1 MENNKLLI
9 GVQFTF
15 PGDQGKLKHINIELY
30 VPRDITLYQLIEG
43 IGYGTK
49 KLANSSDP
57 NKHIYQKC
65 YDVFHECCS
74 KTVREHSGRS
84 VLSHITLTSYNEAV
98 AKKKDKFGDRCG
110 FYTDEITKPICDLG
124 FITSTRIIF
133 DVTGEHTPLGQLDT
147 SNIIEAFNVEKSNK
161 VFFPEYNISSR
172 QLYKFDTTPI
182 DIIPPTDPPKKADRG
197 LFFMLL
203 PSIITIGVMIVL
215 RMVLISSST
224 GSAITMVALS
234 AAMGITA
241 IITTVINYKRQKKEY
256 AKNLDDW
263 RTQYQDYIASTIQSI
278 RERQEKDVAKLD
290 ELYPDILKLIVPNS
304 EGVYSLNDNIF
315 SRSAFDDDFLSFRLG
330 LSDQVESRF
339 EINGEDKDVVF
350 SEASYSFSTGANGSE
365 QVRLSLREESGH
377 SENADD
383 NLCKLP
389 HAISTRFHYLHDAP
403 LIYSLK
409 NTGAL
414 GIVDKNIDNDY
425 ADLHYFVSR
434 MIFELCYYHA
444 PEDLQFVVFFNNQKD
459 IDKIEAAIT
468 RYKFLPHFRG
478 LFNDKSQFVF
488 DAESANSVMS
498 SLLTIMNSRQSKDS
512 EDTSPSLPHIVL
524 IVYDEHGLKEHAFAE
539 YLPSPPQDG
548 EEYVNALGLSFVFA
562 TKYKEYLPAY
572 CNDIVYLDR
581 PNMVLMPRSNS
592 QAAKEFAVSRPG
604 NSDEVIAFYNTFTRN
619 VTFALRFLSAV
630 YYAKIAQNGKVPTS
644 VSMFDLFN
652 CSESDI
658 DQMIRNNWGI
668 SGKRTSSSITESLSV
683 PIGKTETGLSFL
695 DLHERADGPHML
707 VAGTTGSGKTETVI
721 TYLLGLCAKFRP
733 DELNLLLVDMKGGG
747 FTKRLG
753 HLPHVVGAVTDV
765 DGDENGTSAEYM
777 LRRFLNAMMAEIKRR
792 KLLFNKMKVDSIDSY
807 IEACNNIDSHIEK
820 KKAEGE
826 EAQAMRDAAKDDCLS
841 HLILVVDEF
850 TELKRFTSENSDI
863 DFIGEITTIAR
874 IGRSLGFHIILISQ
888 NIEGAITD
896 DIRVNSKARLCLK
909 VATKQASKDMIGT
922 ELAASPYMPGNGR
935 AYLLV
940 GTGSKFEYFQSGYSG
955 AGTDEAVPMELILA
969 SKSGPYFSFYKSD
982 KDNEK
987 LKMKREKDKKTGL
1000 SKTQLEAFT
1009 EGICRVYESWKTSSA
1024 NEIPA
1029 IHQVFRQPLPTC
1041 VIWNGE
1047 KAIPIIKKEEA
1058 AKRGEHL

>member
-15 PGDQGKLKHINIELY
+15 PNDQGKLKHTNIELY
-30 VPRDITLYQLIEG
+30 VPRDITLFQLIEG

-49 KLANSSDP
+49 KLAVSSDS
-57 NKHIYQKC
+57 NNQLYKKC
-65 YDVFHECCS
+65 YEVFHDCCS
-74 KTVREHSGRS
+74 KTGRDSSGRAY
-84 VLSHITLTSYNEAV
+84 LTHITFTSFNYAIAEKNI
-98 AKKKDKFGDRCG
+98 KNGDRCG
-110 FYTDEITKPICDLG
+110 FYTDEMQMPICDLG

-133 DVTGEHTPLGQLDT
+133 DLTGKHVPVGRLDT
-147 SNIIEAFNVEKSNK
+147 SSIIEAFNPNTSNK
-161 VFFPEYNISSR
+161 IFFPEYNISSR
-172 QLYKFDTTPI
+172 QLYEFDSTPV
-182 DIIPPTDPPKKADRG
+182 DIIAPTDPPKKADRG

-203 PSIITIGVMIVL
+203 PSILTIGIMIIV
-215 RMVLISSST
+215 RMVLMSNST

-241 IITTVINYKRQKKEY
+241 VITTIINYKRQKKEY
-256 AKNLDDW
+256 SKSLDDW
-263 RTQYQDYIASTIQSI
+263 RTQYQDYIDSTIQTI
-278 RERQEKDVAKLD
+278 HGRQDRDVAKLN
-290 ELYPDILKLIVPNS
+290 ELYPDVLGLIVPNS
-304 EGVYSLNDNIF
+304 EGVYSLNDRVF
-315 SRSAFDDDFLSFRLG
+315 SRSVADNDFLSFRVG
-330 LSDQVESRF
+330 LSNKVESRF
-339 EINGEDKDVVF
+339 EIRGDDKDVVF
-350 SEASYSFSTGANGSE
+350 SEASFSLSQGSNGLE
-365 QVRLSLREESGH
+365 QVRLSLREEPGH
-377 SENADD
+377 SEKTAD

-389 HAISTRFHYLHDAP
+389 SVISNRFHFLRSAP
-403 LIYSLK
+403 LIYSLN

-414 GIVDKNIDNDY
+414 GIADRDIENDY
-425 ADLHYFVSR
+425 APIHYFIER
-434 MIFELCYYHA
+434 MIFELCYYHS
-444 PEDLQFVVFFNNQKD
+444 PEDLQFVVFFNEQHE
-459 IDKIEAAIT
+459 IEKIENAIT

-488 DAESANSVMS
+488 NNESANSVMS
-498 SLLTIMNSRQSKDS
+498 SLLTMMNDRRSKTS
-512 EDTSPSLPHIVL
+512 EDDVSPSLPHIIL

-539 YLPSPPQDG
+539 YLPSPPKEG
-548 EEYVNALGLSFVFA
+548 EDFVNDIGLSFIFA
-562 TKYKEYLPAY
+562 TKYKEYLPSY
-572 CNDIVYLDR
+572 CNDVISLDCQ
-581 PNMVLMPRSNS
+581 NMVLTPRSNS
-592 QAAKEFAVSRPG
+592 QEAKDFTITRPQ
-604 NSDEVIAFYNTFTRN
+604 SADEAKSFYNTFTRN

-630 YYAKIAQNGKVPTS
+630 YFAKIAQNGKVPTS
-644 VSMFDLFN
+644 VSMFELFN
-652 CSESDI
+652 CSENDI
-658 DQMIRNNWGI
+658 EDLVRHNWGVN
-668 SGKRTSSSITESLSV
+668 GMRTSQNITETLSV
-683 PIGKTETGLSFL
+683 PIGKTETGISYL

-753 HLPHVVGAVTDV
+753 NLPHVVGAVTDV

-792 KLLFNKMKVDSIDSY
+792 KLLFNRMKVDSIDSY

-820 KKAEGE
+820 KKATGADAEL
-826 EAQAMRDAAKDDCLS
+826 MRDAAEKEKLS

-955 AGTDEAVPMELILA
+955 AGTDEAVPVEIILA
-969 SKSGPYFSFYKSD
+969 SKDGSYSTFYKSD
-982 KDNEK
+982 KDNAK
-987 LKMKREKDKKTGL
+987 LSKKRDDMKKAGL
-1000 SKTQLEAFT
+1000 SRTQLEAFT
-1009 EGICRVYESWKTSSA
+1009 DGIRRVYDSC
-1024 NEIPA
+1024 NGFIPSP
-1029 IHQVFRQPLPTC
+1029 HQVFRQPLPTSI
-1041 VIWNGE
+1041 VWDGK
-1047 KAIPIIKKEEA
+1047 KAVVVKQKGDD
-1058 AKRGEHL
+1058 KR